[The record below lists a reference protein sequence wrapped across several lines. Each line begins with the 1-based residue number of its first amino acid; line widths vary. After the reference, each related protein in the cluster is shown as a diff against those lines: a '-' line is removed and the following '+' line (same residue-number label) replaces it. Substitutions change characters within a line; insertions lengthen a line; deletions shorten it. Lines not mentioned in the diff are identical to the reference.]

1 MISNFKLCVLLLV
14 LVISILFLYY
24 FFTKETFKSKKETQL
39 DEVEEEI
46 EQFLNSYVIDINKLL
61 GEKGVGVSTCLKHV

>member
-39 DEVEEEI
+39 DEVEEDM
-46 EQFLNSYVIDINKLL
+46 EQFLNSNVRYINKLL
-61 GEKGVGVSTCLKHV
+61 GDKGVDVSTCLKHV

>member
-39 DEVEEEI
+39 DEVEEDM
-46 EQFLNSYVIDINKLL
+46 EQFLNSNVKYINKLL
-61 GEKGVGVSTCLKHV
+61 GDKGVDVSTCLKHV